1 MTTSDET
8 IATEIAPA
16 TFTRDFF
23 SPDIN
28 LLNHLET
35 LMGSLDGGESCQ
47 TVELRRRGNSPT
59 DIKLFFRGR
68 DWLLSPA
75 GREVQE
81 FLKSDPAVADL
92 KQKGTTITLR
102 FSDDFVEET
111 GRRLEC
117 GDIATLDA
125 SNAISGKKY
134 AVGFAGPNTSKALHI
149 GHLRNITIGSA
160 LAGTLAAA
168 GADVVRQSLVGD
180 IGRNICEAMAGL
192 RTLYPDGIPADRKPD
207 HLIGECY
214 ARYVQESSAGISA
227 DDAGADPAMR
237 ECRVADDLADEY
249 MRGWLAGDTEAR
261 ELWRHTRDLVLEGH
275 RQTLERFGISID
287 RHDYE
292 SGSMDD
298 VPALI
303 DHGVRAGILR
313 REDDGTVVYESG
325 REEFEKMVLVRNDG
339 FPTEHARLL
348 GVYYRMFAEW
358 RESRHYIDLS
368 GTEWQPASVLHTE
381 LLHRLRPEL
390 IFDTHILLFH
400 GMVTLR
406 NAKMSSSEGGA
417 PLIDDLLDQLS
428 AVESVRDLAGTT
440 SGTVAAGDIA
450 NILVKS
456 FFLCRPHMKPME
468 FSWDLLLQADNPGW
482 AIAHAWCDVNIPD
495 HHAGTF
501 DADAY
506 RLAVIRSQDF
516 YRNVVSAAATLSL
529 ANLASF
535 LLHFCEDYLA
545 SPSDPRLRGVVR
557 TVLGQGLASL
567 EMVSIDNCRVHNRT

>member
-1 MTTSDET
+1 MTISTET
-8 IATEIAPA
+8 IATETPSA
-16 TFTRDFF
+16 TFTRNFF
-23 SPDIN
+23 SPAVN

-35 LMGSLDGGESCQ
+35 LMGSLEGGESCQ
-47 TVELRRRGNSPT
+47 TVELRRRGNSPA
-59 DIKLFFRGR
+59 DFKLFFRGR

-81 FLKSDPAVADL
+81 FLKSDPAVTDL
-92 KQKGTTITLR
+92 RQKGTTLSLR

-111 GRRLEC
+111 GIRLER
-117 GDIATLDA
+117 GDISTLDA
-125 SNAISGKKY
+125 SSVIAGKKY

-168 GADVVRQSLVGD
+168 GADVIRQSLVGD

-192 RTLYPDGIPADRKPD
+192 RTFYPDGIPADRKPD

-214 ARYVQESSAGISA
+214 ARYIREISAGGSA
-227 DDAGADPAMR
+227 DDTTADPAIR
-237 ECRVADDLADEY
+237 ESRVADDLADDF
-249 MRGWLAGDTEAR
+249 MRRWLAGDTEAR

-275 RQTLERFGISID
+275 RQTLERFGIFID

-298 VPALI
+298 VPALME
-303 DHGVRAGILR
+303 HGVHAGILR
-313 REDDGTVVYESG
+313 REPDGTVVYESG

-348 GVYYRMFAEW
+348 GVYYRMFQEW

-417 PLIDDLLDQLS
+417 PLIDDLLDELS
-428 AVESVRDLAGTT
+428 AVEQVRALAATT
-440 SGTVAAGDIA
+440 SGQVSADHIA
-450 NILVKS
+450 TMLIKS

-468 FSWDLLLQADNPGW
+468 FSWDLLLQPDNPGW
-482 AIAHAWCDVNIPD
+482 AIARAWCDVNNPA
-495 HHAGTF
+495 HRPGAF
-501 DADAY
+501 DPDAY

-516 YRNVVSAAATLSL
+516 HRNVAGAASTLSL

-557 TVLGQGLASL
+557 TVLQQG
-567 EMVSIDNCRVHNRT
+567 IRGIFD